1 MQIPI
6 ENIYYLLCYA
16 WNKLDEKERVNVSVD
31 DKTELLDLFAKV
43 LINTTKMLLKRGIDK
58 NYVDHTEELPGVKG
72 KIQIS
77 QTLKSNLL
85 FRQRTVCTFDDFSVN
100 IISNRILVSTIYRLT
115 RTKALD
121 KQLRNELV
129 SLQRMLSEIEQI
141 EITNSIF
148 KQVKLNRNNRFYGF
162 VMNVCQII
170 YESTFPS
177 EEQGKYKFSDFTRD
191 DNKMNQL
198 FESFI
203 RNFYKIEQQ
212 KYKTVKKETINWQF
226 ENSDNDNYQYL
237 PQMETDITLENDNE
251 KIIIDA
257 KFYRETMAL
266 NYDKKKIK
274 SANLYQLFSYLLNQQ
289 GTDLKTQST
298 TGILLYPTIETDYN
312 LNFKYNGHK
321 IQIRTINLNS
331 NWKNISSRLKKII
344 EVEMEAAIAPV

>member
-16 WNKLDEKERVNVSVD
+16 WNKLDEKERVNVAIA
-31 DKTELLDLFAKV
+31 DKTELLDLFAKI
-43 LINTTKMLLKRGIDK
+43 LINATKMLLKRGIDK
-58 NYVDHTEELPGVKG
+58 NYIDYTEELAGVKG
-72 KIQIS
+72 KVQIS

-85 FRQRTVCTFDDFSVN
+85 FKQRTICTFDDFSAN

-115 RTKALD
+115 RTKGLD
-121 KQLRNELV
+121 KQLKNELV
-129 SLQRMLSEIEQI
+129 SLQRMLSDIEQI
-141 EITNSIF
+141 EITNSLF

-170 YESTFPS
+170 YESTLPS

-191 DNKMNQL
+191 DKKMNQL

-212 KYKTVKKETINWQF
+212 VYKTVKKETIKWQF
-226 ENSDNDNYQYL
+226 DNTDKDSYQYL
-237 PQMETDITLENDNE
+237 PQMETDITLENDEE

-257 KFYRETMAL
+257 KFYRETMTL
-266 NYDKKKIK
+266 NYDKERIK

-289 GTDLKTQST
+289 DTNLKTHNA

-312 LNFKYNGHK
+312 LNFKYNEHK

-331 NWKNISSRLKKII
+331 NWRNISSRLKEII
-344 EVEMEAAIAPV
+344 EVDKKAIAQV

>member
-16 WNKLDEKERVNVSVD
+16 WNKLDEKERVNVSID
-31 DKTELLDLFAKV
+31 DKTELLDLFAKI
-43 LINTTKMLLKRGIDK
+43 LINATKMLLKRGIDK
-58 NYVDHTEELPGVKG
+58 NYIDYTEELAGVKG
-72 KIQIS
+72 KVQIS

-85 FRQRTVCTFDDFSVN
+85 FKQRTICTFDDFSAN

-115 RTKALD
+115 RTKGLD
-121 KQLRNELV
+121 KQLKNELV
-129 SLQRMLSEIEQI
+129 SLQRMLSDIEQI
-141 EITNSIF
+141 EITNSLF

-170 YESTFPS
+170 YESTLPS

-191 DNKMNQL
+191 DKKMNQL

-212 KYKTVKKETINWQF
+212 KYNTVKKETIKWQF
-226 ENSDNDNYQYL
+226 DNTDKDSYQYL
-237 PQMETDITLENDNE
+237 PQMETDITLENDEE

-257 KFYRETMAL
+257 KFYRETMTL
-266 NYDKKKIK
+266 NYDKERIK

-289 GTDLKTQST
+289 DTNLKTHNA

-312 LNFKYNGHK
+312 LNFKYNEHK

-331 NWKNISSRLKKII
+331 NWRNISSRLKEII
-344 EVEMEAAIAPV
+344 EVDKKAIAQV

>member
-16 WNKLDEKERVNVSVD
+16 WNKLDEKERVNVSID

-43 LINTTKMLLKRGIDK
+43 LINATKMLLKRGIDK
-58 NYVDHTEELPGVKG
+58 NYIDHTEELAGVKG

-77 QTLKSNLL
+77 KTLKSNLL
-85 FRQRTVCTFDDFSVN
+85 FKQRTICTFDDFSAN

-115 RTKALD
+115 RTKGLD
-121 KQLRNELV
+121 KQLKNELV
-129 SLQRMLSEIEQI
+129 SLQRMLSDIDQI
-141 EITNSIF
+141 EITNSLF
-148 KQVKLNRNNRFYGF
+148 KQVRLNRNNRFYGF

-177 EEQGKYKFSDFTRD
+177 EEHGKYKFSDFTRD

-198 FESFI
+198 FEAFI

-212 KYKTVKKETINWQF
+212 KYKTAKKETIKWQF
-226 ENSDNDNYQYL
+226 DNTDNESYQYL
-237 PQMETDITLENDNE
+237 PQMETDITLENEVE

-257 KFYRETMAL
+257 KFYRETMTV
-266 NYDKKKIK
+266 NYDKEKIK

-289 GTDLKTQST
+289 DGSLKTQNAK
-298 TGILLYPTIETDYN
+298 GILLYPTIETDYN
-312 LNFKYNGHK
+312 LNFKYYNHN
-321 IQIRTINLNS
+321 IQIRTVNLNS
-331 NWKNISSRLKKII
+331 NWRKISSRLKEII
-344 EVEMEAAIAPV
+344 KVENGCTNI

>member
-16 WNKLDEKERVNVSVD
+16 WNKLDEKERVNVSID

-43 LINTTKMLLKRGIDK
+43 LVNATKMLLKRGIDK
-58 NYVDHTEELPGVKG
+58 NYIDHTEELAGVKG

-85 FRQRTVCTFDDFSVN
+85 FKQRTICSFDDFSAN

-115 RTKALD
+115 RTKGLD
-121 KQLRNELV
+121 KQLKNELV
-129 SLQRMLSEIEQI
+129 SLQRMLSDIDQI
-141 EITNSIF
+141 EITNSLF
-148 KQVKLNRNNRFYGF
+148 KQVRLNRNNRFYGF

-177 EEQGKYKFSDFTRD
+177 EEHGKYKFSDFTRD
-191 DNKMNQL
+191 ENKMNQL
-198 FESFI
+198 FEAFI

-212 KYKTVKKETINWQF
+212 KYKTVKKETIRWQF
-226 ENSDNDNYQYL
+226 DNADNESYQYL
-237 PQMETDITLENDNE
+237 PQMETDITLENEGE

-257 KFYRETMAL
+257 KFYRETMTV
-266 NYDKKKIK
+266 NYDKEKIK

-289 GTDLKTQST
+289 DGSSKTQNAK
-298 TGILLYPTIETDYN
+298 GILLYPTIETNYN
-312 LNFKYNGHK
+312 LNFKYSNHN
-321 IQIRTINLNS
+321 IQIRTVNLNS
-331 NWKNISSRLKKII
+331 NWRKISSRLIEII
-344 EVEMEAAIAPV
+344 ELDKEALAEG

>member
-16 WNKLDEKERVNVSVD
+16 WNKLDEKERVNISID
-31 DKTELLDLFAKV
+31 DKTELLDLFAKI
-43 LINTTKMLLKRGIDK
+43 LINAIKMLLKRGIDK
-58 NYVDHTEELPGVKG
+58 NYIDYTEELAGVKG
-72 KIQIS
+72 KVQIS

-85 FRQRTVCTFDDFSVN
+85 FKQRTICTFDDFSAN

-115 RTKALD
+115 RTKGLD
-121 KQLRNELV
+121 KQLKNELV
-129 SLQRMLSEIEQI
+129 SLQRMLSDIEQI
-141 EITNSIF
+141 EITNSLF

-170 YESTFPS
+170 YESTLPS

-191 DNKMNQL
+191 DKKMNQL

-212 KYKTVKKETINWQF
+212 KYYTVKKETIKWQF
-226 ENSDNDNYQYL
+226 DNTDKDNYQYL
-237 PQMETDITLENDNE
+237 PQMETDITLENDEE

-257 KFYRETMAL
+257 KFYRETMTL
-266 NYDKKKIK
+266 NYDKERIK

-289 GTDLKTQST
+289 DTNLKTHNA

-312 LNFKYNGHK
+312 LNFKYNEHK

-331 NWKNISSRLKKII
+331 NWRNISSRLKEII
-344 EVEMEAAIAPV
+344 EVDKKAIAQV